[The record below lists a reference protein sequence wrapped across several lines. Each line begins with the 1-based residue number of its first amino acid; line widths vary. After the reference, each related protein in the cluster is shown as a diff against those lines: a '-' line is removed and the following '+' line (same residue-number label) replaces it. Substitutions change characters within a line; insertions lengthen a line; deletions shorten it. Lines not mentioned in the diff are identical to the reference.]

1 MSSFFINFQLV
12 LYLSFISLYV
22 YHECQHAPLRI
33 LLIHSN
39 QFYIFWR
46 TSQKMK
52 GYFFLLQKDRLIQ
65 YLQYIGW
72 MERRKGRKERKLK
85 FRIERKIEEFFFL
98 FLFLDVNFSYFSF
111 NFLPQL
117 NRRKN
122 ITFIQRKKIHCYV
135 FSFLYPIK
143 HTIN

>member
-46 TSQKMK
+46 TSQKIPFVLLCL
-52 GYFFLLQKDRLIQ
+52 GSRVFFLTPKGQLNSRFTV
-65 YLQYIGW
+65 YW
-72 MERRKGRKERKLK
+72 MDEKEERREKIKIKL
-85 FRIERKIEEFFFL
+85 
-98 FLFLDVNFSYFSF
+98 N
-111 NFLPQL
+111 
-117 NRRKN
+117 
-122 ITFIQRKKIHCYV
+122 
-135 FSFLYPIK
+135 
-143 HTIN
+143 

>member
-52 GYFFLLQKDRLIQ
+52 GYFFFTP
-65 YLQYIGW
+65 
-72 MERRKGRKERKLK
+72 KGQVNSIFIVYRMDGKEERKK
-85 FRIERKIEEFFFL
+85 GEKIKI
-98 FLFLDVNFSYFSF
+98 
-111 NFLPQL
+111 L
-117 NRRKN
+117 N
-122 ITFIQRKKIHCYV
+122 
-135 FSFLYPIK
+135 
-143 HTIN
+143 